1 MNKYMP
7 KREKQ
12 PNGEVNIDSTTIT
25 DMMQA
30 FAKTQNDLS
39 PGNELLEQS
48 IDKIPPEE
56 KAKMQG
62 DKLITDGEI
71 NGFLSSIEN
80 MTNLP

>member
-1 MNKYMP
+1 MSKTA
-7 KREKQ
+7 KQ
-12 PNGEVNIDSTTIT
+12 PNEEVNIDNATIT

-30 FAKTQNDLS
+30 FAKTQNELS

-62 DKLITDGEI
+62 DRLITDGEI
-71 NGFLSSIEN
+71 NGFLSSIEK
-80 MTNLP
+80 MTN